1 MYSLAESPMNIKQR
15 LRFFEIALLFSVSVV
30 SPLGAESWTVGNEV
44 YKEVAVR
51 DVNPETVVIL
61 HQGGLSSLPLK
72 TLPKD
77 LQEHFG
83 YDPDK
88 ANTYREAQAQRAE
101 AAQKRL
107 KALKDAR
114 KAQTKP
120 QQRLQKGKLDEVLS
134 QLDQPL
140 KVAERVDLRERFS
153 EHELHPRNQGR
164 RPSCSVFAVASA
176 FGFALA
182 ENGKSGAISE
192 EYLLWSTVQYLRRH
206 PAQIQGRDFD
216 GEEPGDIGFSLMSV
230 VQAAQWYGA
239 ALQEEMP
246 NVLGGS
252 YSKIEA
258 PSEELVER
266 SRSRRLLRA
275 ARLGGRDTEQQVDF
289 IIKVLNAGWPVTI
302 GTRWPSAYTLRRS
315 ALVDAQT
322 PLPDYSHA
330 VTLVGYMAPKGNL
343 QDCVFVFR
351 NSWGVRWGMAGHGL
365 ISRNYLLEHILDAIV
380 IDVEPGA

>member
-1 MYSLAESPMNIKQR
+1 MNVTR
-15 LRFFEIALLFSVSVV
+15 RFFLYKRFLLFFGLLV
-30 SPLGAESWTVGNEV
+30 SPLGAESWTVGDEV
-44 YKEVAVR
+44 YEEVSVR
-51 DVNPETVVIL
+51 EVNPETVVIL
-61 HQGGLSSLPLK
+61 HRGGLSSLPLK
-72 TLPKD
+72 TLPEN
-77 LQEHFG
+77 LQERFD

-88 ANTYREAQAQRAE
+88 ANAHREALAQRAQ

-107 KALKDAR
+107 EALRDSR
-114 KAQTKP
+114 KAQN
-120 QQRLQKGKLDEVLS
+120 RSLQNHSKSKLEDVLS

-140 KVAERVDLRERFS
+140 RVAERVDLRERFS
-153 EHELHPRNQGR
+153 EHGLHPRNQGR

-182 ENGKSGAISE
+182 ENGQSGAISE
-192 EYLLWSTVQYLRRH
+192 EYLLWSTLQYLRRN
-206 PAQIQGRDFD
+206 PALIQGQDFD
-216 GEEPGDIGFSLMSV
+216 GDEPGDIGFSLMSV

-239 ALQEEMP
+239 ALQKEMP
-246 NVLGGS
+246 NILGGD
-252 YSKIEA
+252 YAKIEA
-258 PSEELVER
+258 PSEELIER

-275 ARLGGRDTEQQVDF
+275 ARLGGRDAEHQVES

-330 VTLVGYMAPKGNL
+330 VTLVGYIAPKGDL
-343 QDCVFVFR
+343 QDCVFIFR

-365 ISRNYLLEHILDAIV
+365 ISRNYLLEHLLDAIV
-380 IDVEPGA
+380 IDVEP